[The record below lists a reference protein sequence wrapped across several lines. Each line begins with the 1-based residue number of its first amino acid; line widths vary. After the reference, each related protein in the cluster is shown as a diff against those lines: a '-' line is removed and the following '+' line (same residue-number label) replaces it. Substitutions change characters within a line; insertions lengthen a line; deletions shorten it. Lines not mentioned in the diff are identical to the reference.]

1 MRMGLLRSL
10 ARRKQVR
17 REVSALAESASSAA
31 RKEWE
36 PRVAAA
42 ASQATLDAENKLKPS
57 LAAAHHLSLELSDT
71 AVSARKWA
79 LEIGLL
85 CEYSFNVIPHPT

>member
-1 MRMGLLRSL
+1 MGLLRSL

-71 AVSARKWA
+71 AVSAMKWV
-79 LEIGLL
+79 L
-85 CEYSFNVIPHPT
+85 